1 MKVWVVTYEVNA
13 YDQEGEYFQC
23 GFVNK
28 PTYEQA
34 LNLLD
39 GLGVINKNYS
49 GYAGDYIEKCVN
61 KFLDGGGR
69 ISTEHCWYNLRE
81 EDFK

>member
-1 MKVWVVTYEVNA
+1 MKVWVVTYEVNT

-28 PTYEQA
+28 PTYEEA
-34 LNLLD
+34 LDLLHEF
-39 GLGVINKNYS
+39 GVFNKNYS

-69 ISTEHCWYNLRE
+69 IGIEHCWYNLRE
-81 EDFK
+81 EEFK

>member
-13 YDQEGEYFQC
+13 YDQEGAYFQC
-23 GFVNK
+23 GFMNK

-34 LNLLD
+34 LDLLHD
-39 GLGVINKNYS
+39 LGVFNKNYTN
-49 GYAGDYIEKCVN
+49 YTGDYIENCVN

-69 ISTEHCWYNLRE
+69 IGTEHCWYNLSE
-81 EDFK
+81 EEFQ

>member
-23 GFVNK
+23 GFMNK

-34 LNLLD
+34 LDLLHD
-39 GLGVINKNYS
+39 LGSFNKNYTGYS
-49 GYAGDYIEKCVN
+49 GDFIEKCVH

-69 ISTEHCWYNLRE
+69 IGTEHCWYNLKE
-81 EDFK
+81 EAFK